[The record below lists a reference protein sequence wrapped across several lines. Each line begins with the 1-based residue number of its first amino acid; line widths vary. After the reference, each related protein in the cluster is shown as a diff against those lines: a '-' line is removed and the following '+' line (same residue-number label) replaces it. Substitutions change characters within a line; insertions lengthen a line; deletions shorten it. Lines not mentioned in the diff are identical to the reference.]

1 MTNIVDYT
9 GSYLYTFRQKGF
21 NELDALALSYLSY
34 FRFPS
39 RFTALRSNEGMKLRD
54 LNLAEHYEMYF
65 SGTFDAKSS
74 KELFRNMTSSPRYRD
89 VTVKYVTEKLD
100 EAREKQFA
108 ALCFELVPGTL
119 AVSFRGTDTSFT
131 GWKEDFNMSF
141 TFPVPSQKEAKKYL
155 EKVAGDSDRIYV
167 MGHSKGGNLAVY
179 AAMMAREDVKARIK
193 RIYSLDGP
201 GFPEEALKSREFR
214 SILARL
220 VKIVPQSSIIGLLL
234 KNPAR
239 LKIVK
244 SSSLSLF
251 QHDPYTW
258 IVEEN
263 SFKEASKLS
272 SEALKFNRKIDAAL
286 STMESE
292 ERRMFV
298 DTLFEIICSTGA
310 ADTDDFFRHLPK
322 TLPSSLR
329 AYSRLSDEKKDLM
342 KQAFAAMRTLK

>member
-1 MTNIVDYT
+1 M
-9 GSYLYTFRQKGF
+9 
-21 NELDALALSYLSY
+21 
-34 FRFPS
+34 
-39 RFTALRSNEGMKLRD
+39 
-54 LNLAEHYEMYF
+54 
-65 SGTFDAKSS
+65 
-74 KELFRNMTSSPRYRD
+74 
-89 VTVKYVTEKLD
+89 
-100 EAREKQFA
+100 
-108 ALCFELVPGTL
+108 
-119 AVSFRGTDTSFT
+119 
-131 GWKEDFNMSF
+131 
-141 TFPVPSQKEAKKYL
+141 
-155 EKVAGDSDRIYV
+155 
-167 MGHSKGGNLAVY
+167 
-179 AAMMAREDVKARIK
+179 
-193 RIYSLDGP
+193 
-201 GFPEEALKSREFR
+201 
-214 SILARL
+214 
-220 VKIVPQSSIIGLLL
+220 
-234 KNPAR
+234 
-239 LKIVK
+239 K

-342 KQAFAAMRTLK
+342 KQAFAAMKNLK